1 MYIIVIECCFFLRN
15 KLVLPWQMLK
25 IFTIAFYSIGLVEN
39 IVDLA
44 TCGGQGANFNVAQK
58 NSLNL
63 DTFKKKNAFCHIFIV
78 KG

>member
-1 MYIIVIECCFFLRN
+1 MYIIVIECFFLFFLRN

-25 IFTIAFYSIGLVEN
+25 IFTIDFYSIGLVEN

-58 NSLNL
+58 NCLNL
-63 DTFKKKNAFCHIFIV
+63 DTFKKKTFFVIYSS
-78 KG
+78 